1 MVHENETLVERIQSG
16 YCVAENMR
24 ALHENNLPLI
34 KKFIKPYAAYEPMED
49 ILQESYF
56 GLWEAAQRYETS
68 ENVQF
73 ITYAKFWILRSVRN
87 YIEKCGSM
95 MRIPGHKRQKM
106 TCCRRVIERFEQER
120 GREPANGE
128 IAVLMGISPEEVRE
142 IRGYMQGVGSLD
154 MPLTEDKSLTL
165 AETLQDGFDL
175 ESEAVNKI
183 YAEYSKTELWKIVEQ
198 YTEERENRI
207 IKDIFV
213 SCKSMSRIAGELGI
227 SLDRVRQIKEKG
239 LWKLRIG
246 RARRELLKKFDIAE
260 AGVYRGGLTNYREQC
275 FASIVEQ
282 IVIRRMEAEE
292 RYQRYVK
299 ESERGRREKD
309 SRE

>member
-106 TCCRRVIERFEQER
+106 TCCRRVIERFEQEQ

-128 IAVLMGISPEEVRE
+128 IAVLMGISQEEVGKRP
-142 IRGYMQGVGSLD
+142 IPCVCQ
-154 MPLTEDKSLTL
+154 
-165 AETLQDGFDL
+165 
-175 ESEAVNKI
+175 VN
-183 YAEYSKTELWKIVEQ
+183 V
-198 YTEERENRI
+198 
-207 IKDIFV
+207 
-213 SCKSMSRIAGELGI
+213 
-227 SLDRVRQIKEKG
+227 
-239 LWKLRIG
+239 
-246 RARRELLKKFDIAE
+246 
-260 AGVYRGGLTNYREQC
+260 TN
-275 FASIVEQ
+275 FFHFF
-282 IVIRRMEAEE
+282 
-292 RYQRYVK
+292 
-299 ESERGRREKD
+299 
-309 SRE
+309 